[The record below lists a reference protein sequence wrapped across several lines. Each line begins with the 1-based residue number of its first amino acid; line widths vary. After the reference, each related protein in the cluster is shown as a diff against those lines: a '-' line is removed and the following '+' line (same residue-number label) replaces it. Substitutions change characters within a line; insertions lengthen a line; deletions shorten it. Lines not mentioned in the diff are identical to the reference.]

1 MNKHGGFIKF
11 LVLIIVSILVLSYFN
26 ISVKE
31 LAEKAETK
39 ENVSYVASLGARVW
53 HEYLSR
59 PILYFWNN
67 IFVGILWSA
76 FVNNFELIKRG
87 MPPVNFTPTSE
98 NSKTINKVL
107 DDMKGLEPKS
117 I

>member
-53 HEYLSR
+53 HLSVVVAR
-59 PILYFWNN
+59 RMRRML
-67 IFVGILWSA
+67 
-76 FVNNFELIKRG
+76 G
-87 MPPVNFTPTSE
+87 M
-98 NSKTINKVL
+98 
-107 DDMKGLEPKS
+107 
-117 I
+117 